1 MVVRKE
7 LYIITPKRFCSSIVI
22 DLHHKK
28 LSSHTPSSVPDFSS
42 GVIFKLMSFTFAMI
56 TLPIGTY
63 FFTNAYVFNG
73 ESSRNATRLSQEA
86 HVVVIGNAT
95 YAGGLAALMANVVL
109 IGYVIMAFMDD
120 QKEQA
125 EEAEKEKKKL

>member
-1 MVVRKE
+1 MTTR
-7 LYIITPKRFCSSIVI
+7 RIVN
-22 DLHHKK
+22 DEKTSLGYDGRGAPG
-28 LSSHTPSSVPDFSS
+28 PSNISPAVPSVPDFSS

-63 FFTNAYVFNG
+63 FFTNAYVFN
-73 ESSRNATRLSQEA
+73 
-86 HVVVIGNAT
+86 GNAT

-125 EEAEKEKKKL
+125 EEAEKDKKKL

>member
-1 MVVRKE
+1 MTTR
-7 LYIITPKRFCSSIVI
+7 RIVN
-22 DLHHKK
+22 DEKTSLDYDGRGAPG
-28 LSSHTPSSVPDFSS
+28 PSNISPAVPS

-63 FFTNAYVFNG
+63 FFTNAYVFN
-73 ESSRNATRLSQEA
+73 
-86 HVVVIGNAT
+86 GNAT

-125 EEAEKEKKKL
+125 EEAEKEKKAL